1 MRLRK
6 RHAWGAVLVLWF
18 ALPVLRPGGVD
29 PVERPVGQALSWLAE
44 VPALNPRLLQ
54 GDPVSS
60 VGDAPKELLA
70 ARDREVL
77 RLWYDNVVLRERLQQ
92 AGALAATLG
101 ADRLQQVPAL
111 TSARVLRARDPVAWR
126 RSYVLDAG
134 SDAGI
139 ERHQPVVYDGV
150 LLGRVEVA
158 WPGAS
163 QVQLVTDP
171 QTRLEVFVISSTGQR
186 LRGWTRR
193 EGTIDGLDAL
203 AIEFVRWKPADGR
216 IEPGAPVVSA
226 NQDAQLPSGLLVG
239 RIAEVGDADRD
250 GMPTLRMTPLVDPD
264 RITEVVVLRLPR
276 DPRVDRVASWP
287 R

>member
-29 PVERPVGQALSWLAE
+29 PVEKPVGQVLNWLAE
-44 VPALNPRLLQ
+44 VPALNPRLLAGEGAR
-54 GDPVSS
+54 GDE
-60 VGDAPKELLA
+60 DAPRELVA

-101 ADRLQQVPAL
+101 ADRLQQVPSL
-111 TSARVLRARDPVAWR
+111 TSARVLRARDASPGR
-126 RSYVLDAG
+126 RSLLLDVG

-139 ERHQPVVYDGV
+139 ARGQPVVYDGV
-150 LLGRVEVA
+150 LLGRIEVA
-158 WPGAS
+158 WPGSALA
-163 QVQLVTDP
+163 QLATDR
-171 QTRLEVFVISSTGQR
+171 QSRLEVFVVTSTGQR

-193 EGTIDGLDAL
+193 EGSIDGLDAL
-203 AIEFVRWKPADGR
+203 AIEFVRWTPADGR
-216 IEPGAPVVSA
+216 IERGAPVVSA
-226 NQDAQLPSGLLVG
+226 NQDAQLPAGLLVG
-239 RIAEVGDADRD
+239 RVAEVADADRD
-250 GMPTLRMTPLVDPD
+250 GMPRLRMIPLVDPD

-276 DPRVDRVASWP
+276 DPRVDR
-287 R
+287 